1 MDRLEAVRSFVEVA
15 GSGSFTQA
23 AERLGLTRVR
33 VSRHITEVE
42 AWLQARLLHRTTRRV
57 SLTEAGL
64 AALPLCEQLLSQV
77 GELENRTRPRGEAL
91 GGSIRV
97 ASPIGLGQHQ
107 LYELVEDFLAL
118 HPGVQIQ
125 LLLSDRNARLVDE
138 RVDVALRFSRQPDP
152 QLIARRLMRVDSC
165 LCAAPGY
172 LARAGRPEHP
182 HDLAGHNCL
191 VHLDGIRW
199 GFNHGDAP
207 LVVEVR
213 GNFGADDMGVLARAA
228 ARGQG
233 IALLPCDLANPYLQR
248 GELVPLLADYQ
259 APSSWVWAVYLSR
272 SYQQPLV
279 RTFIDFVAER
289 WQQPVM
295 MSSE

>member
-33 VSRHITEVE
+33 VSRHISEVE
-42 AWLQARLLHRTTRRV
+42 DWLQARLLHRTTRRV

-64 AALPLCEQLLSQV
+64 AALPLCEQLLSQA
-77 GELENRTRPRGEAL
+77 GELENRTRPRGQAL
-91 GGSIRV
+91 AGRIRV
-97 ASPIGLGQHQ
+97 ASPIGLGQHL
-107 LYELVEDFLAL
+107 LYELVEAFLAL

-125 LLLSDRNARLVDE
+125 LLLSDCNARLVDE

-152 QLIARRLMRVDSC
+152 QLIARRLMRVDAC
-165 LCAAPGY
+165 LCAAPAY
-172 LARAGRPEHP
+172 LARAGQPAHP
-182 HDLAGHNCL
+182 YELARHNCL
-191 VHLDGIRW
+191 VHLDGGRW
-199 GFNHGDAP
+199 DFYRGDEP
-207 LVVEVR
+207 LAVVVS

-228 ARGQG
+228 ARGLG
-233 IALLPCDLANPYLQR
+233 IALLPCDLANPYRQR

-259 APSSWVWAVYLSR
+259 APSAWVWAVYLSR

-279 RTFIDFVAER
+279 RTFIDFVAGHWCE
-289 WQQPVM
+289 PVTA
-295 MSSE
+295 SA